1 MGAEQGP
8 NNESQGMGAEAE
20 QKQKPIQPT
29 TTEKLLPWDAKT
41 AQVLDDWYIRATAAQ
56 YGHQA
61 KSDLSRK
68 RSLLI
73 GIPLVV
79 LSTLVG
85 TTVFAAASDH
95 SVTTGSKVLV
105 GSVSILAAVL
115 AGIQTL
121 LSYSQLAEKHRIAA
135 FRYANLRRDIA
146 LTIVRKDSDEV
157 EKIRRE
163 MDKIG
168 ADAPLIGE
176 PTWSRYLR
184 RAERET
190 RPWRDGAD
198 GQSGPSEGRPV
209 TASP

>member
-1 MGAEQGP
+1 MGAEKGI
-8 NNESQGMGAEAE
+8 NTDSEGTDSEAE
-20 QKQKPIQPT
+20 REQKPIKAT
-29 TTEKLLPWDAKT
+29 SAERLARWDAKT
-41 AQVLDDWYIRATAAQ
+41 AQVLDDWYVRASAAQ

-61 KSDLSRK
+61 KSDLSRR

-73 GIPLVV
+73 GIPLVI

-85 TTVFAAASDH
+85 TTVFAAASNH
-95 SVTTGSKVLV
+95 APTTTSKVLV

-115 AGIQTL
+115 AGVQTL

-146 LTIVRKDSDEV
+146 LTIVRKDSGEV

-176 PTWSRYLR
+176 PTWSRCLR
-184 RAERET
+184 RAEREP
-190 RPWRDGAD
+190 RPWRDGAE
-198 GQSGPSEGRPV
+198 GQSGQSAARPV
-209 TASP
+209 TA